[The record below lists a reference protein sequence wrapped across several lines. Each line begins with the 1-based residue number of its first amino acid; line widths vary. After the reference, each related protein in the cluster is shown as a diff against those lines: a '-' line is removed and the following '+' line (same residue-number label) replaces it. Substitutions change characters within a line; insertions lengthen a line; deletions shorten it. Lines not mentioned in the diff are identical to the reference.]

1 MVKWQIHPPTNA
13 SVAELEYAHG
23 LEPCGETL
31 AGPNP
36 AGGMTPE

>member
-1 MVKWQIHPPTNA
+1 MLSA

-31 AGPNP
+31 AGSNP
-36 AGGMTPE
+36 AGGI